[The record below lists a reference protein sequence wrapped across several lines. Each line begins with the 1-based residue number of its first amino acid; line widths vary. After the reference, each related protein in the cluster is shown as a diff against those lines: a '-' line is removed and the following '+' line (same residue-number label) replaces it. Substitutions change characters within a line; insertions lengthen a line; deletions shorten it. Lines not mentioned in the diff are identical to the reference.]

1 MLCHPLDLHR
11 TSSEL
16 VIVVTCVS
24 SSRNATPSQKKL
36 LWAEAVGPTNMAVT
50 EPEACAADGAAFAA
64 HRQNAR
70 EHKVTGKGQ
79 TEVAESC
86 PAVTVRSGVYRE
98 Y

>member
-36 LWAEAVGPTNMAVT
+36 LWAEAVGPANI
-50 EPEACAADGAAFAA
+50 AA

-86 PAVTVRSGVYRE
+86 PAVTVRSGVCRE

>member
-1 MLCHPLDLHR
+1 MLDL
-11 TSSEL
+11 S
-16 VIVVTCVS
+16 IPFTCGTMCTCLPA
-24 SSRNATPSQKKL
+24 ATEWGMEGGPKKL
-36 LWAEAVGPTNMAVT
+36 LWAEAVGPANI
-50 EPEACAADGAAFAA
+50 AA

-86 PAVTVRSGVYRE
+86 PAVTVRSGVCRE